1 MNLKLN
7 VKQKTRLAIYYPN
20 ISMAII
26 INTEN
31 RKVNESYKLF
41 LNLKQILDLRSSN
54 KYVAFQNQSI
64 YYTWKNIGQHYIC
77 NKLKIIAPMWNDEFE
92 LPWISN
98 GSYSISNVHD
108 YIKDVIRKLKLLPT
122 NPPINI
128 YINKINNRLGVKI
141 NIDLS

>member
-7 VKQKTRLAIYYPN
+7 VQQKTRLAIYYPN

-64 YYTWKNIGQHYIC
+64 YYT
-77 NKLKIIAPMWNDEFE
+77 
-92 LPWISN
+92 
-98 GSYSISNVHD
+98 
-108 YIKDVIRKLKLLPT
+108 
-122 NPPINI
+122 
-128 YINKINNRLGVKI
+128 
-141 NIDLS
+141 